1 MPFLPLRRGSAPGV
15 LEGLPGVGDA
25 VRGSCGRGWPWAQGG
40 GRGGRCG
47 VRVGSQRGRPARF
60 RAGLC
65 WGLQAVWPSAERCRW
80 PQGHVASLQG
90 VATALREEPH
100 AGTAGAGRGSP
111 QLPLHKENPELA
123 PSGASEV
130 CPRPRVR
137 LPCGLASPW
146 GGVLTAQERGCDW
159 QGAGRVQ
166 VLGGM
171 EPGVGCGGT
180 PSGSSGG
187 GSQCPPAGEE
197 VWVGVGSQEV
207 RWGPPA
213 LAPRE
218 TVEEAAVSVGL
229 GPRAGEV

>member
-25 VRGSCGRGWPWAQGG
+25 VRGSCGRGRPWAQGG

-47 VRVGSQRGRPARF
+47 VRVGSQRGRQARF

-146 GGVLTAQERGCDW
+146 GGGPHCTGRRGVT
-159 QGAGRVQ
+159 GRVQ
-166 VLGGM
+166 AGCRCWGGW
-171 EPGVGCGGT
+171 
-180 PSGSSGG
+180 SR
-187 GSQCPPAGEE
+187 
-197 VWVGVGSQEV
+197 VWG
-207 RWGPPA
+207 
-213 LAPRE
+213 
-218 TVEEAAVSVGL
+218 VEEPPQAVPGGAASVLQQGRRC
-229 GPRAGEV
+229 GWVWGARR